1 MAGGQA
7 VWGIDVGKCA
17 LKAVRLRAADDE
29 KVELLASDYI
39 AHAKILSQPDANRDE
54 LVANALEKFLS
65 RNDITNDQ
73 VVVAVPGQHTL
84 ARFSKLPPVDDK
96 KIPEIVRYEADQ
108 QIPFD
113 IDEVIWDFQT
123 FKEEES
129 PELEVGIFAMKRELI
144 REYLMHFENA
154 GIEPIVVQAAPLA
167 LYNTAAS
174 DGLLGDGTTTLLDI
188 GAENTDLVVC
198 TPHSLWTRTIP
209 LGGNNFTEA
218 LVKSFK
224 LSFSKAENL
233 KQSAA
238 SSKYARQI
246 FQAMR
251 PIFADL
257 VQELQRSIGFY
268 TSTHREAKISKC
280 LAMGNAFKLPGLQ
293 KYLQQNL
300 SITVERPDSFKM
312 IHPSAAVNAPQFAE
326 QLLSFGV
333 AYGLAIQGLGLGR
346 ISSSLLPAEIAK
358 QAVWRKKLPFF
369 GAAAACLLLAAG
381 VVWMRQTWDMN
392 ALQANRGNAVS
403 SVPLEL
409 ANEIISD
416 DLPAATPSFEYA
428 QTIAAAADSL
438 RREWRGLTRQ
448 GTEEVETIEQIQR
461 LQQNKALMLRLYQVI
476 HDALP
481 PPQDPLRAVETPD
494 DYATAVQSDPNGL
507 QRGKRTEVFIEE
519 LDVQYDP
526 DVNGIALDDVSGSE
540 LDELEITTDMT
551 TEGFIVTLRC
561 RTPNRGGVRFV
572 SDVFMNRLRQMGR
585 EPRQGFF
592 INRVVLTSLEPLA
605 KDETPAGGFGPP
617 PGSPPGGRGTPG
629 RSPRGGRGGEEA
641 GAGGRIGGGFVGGGR
656 TGRARGGGRRG
667 GPPKPP
673 PGGVEGAYIDPITN
687 EAMDHDWLFNVEF
700 DVLLNDAPEPEP
712 DEEEDRDTGQ

>member
-65 RNDITNDQ
+65 RNDITSDQ

-167 LYNTAAS
+167 LYNTVAF
-174 DGLLGDGTTTLLDI
+174 DGLLGDDTTTLLDI

-358 QAVWRKKLPFF
+358 QAVWRKKRPFF

-392 ALQANRGNAVS
+392 AL
-403 SVPLEL
+403 
-409 ANEIISD
+409 
-416 DLPAATPSFEYA
+416 
-428 QTIAAAADSL
+428 
-438 RREWRGLTRQ
+438 
-448 GTEEVETIEQIQR
+448 
-461 LQQNKALMLRLYQVI
+461 
-476 HDALP
+476 
-481 PPQDPLRAVETPD
+481 
-494 DYATAVQSDPNGL
+494 
-507 QRGKRTEVFIEE
+507 
-519 LDVQYDP
+519 
-526 DVNGIALDDVSGSE
+526 
-540 LDELEITTDMT
+540 
-551 TEGFIVTLRC
+551 
-561 RTPNRGGVRFV
+561 
-572 SDVFMNRLRQMGR
+572 
-585 EPRQGFF
+585 
-592 INRVVLTSLEPLA
+592 
-605 KDETPAGGFGPP
+605 
-617 PGSPPGGRGTPG
+617 
-629 RSPRGGRGGEEA
+629 
-641 GAGGRIGGGFVGGGR
+641 
-656 TGRARGGGRRG
+656 
-667 GPPKPP
+667 
-673 PGGVEGAYIDPITN
+673 
-687 EAMDHDWLFNVEF
+687 
-700 DVLLNDAPEPEP
+700 
-712 DEEEDRDTGQ
+712 